1 MSIPKV
7 NSANTLDRVIRY
19 RPGPSHRR
27 RIILC
32 ATTAV
37 FMLGAD
43 FVVRQAAP
51 VLKGY
56 DVADYA
62 RKPGVLRSIE
72 MPDIVLMGSSRA
84 KYALV
89 PSVFEAATGQSA
101 YNLAIAGTKTVEWL
115 TLAKQVFAEREP
127 KLVVVGV
134 NASEFRADYLP
145 TAAARHLFTF
155 ADLRESIAMDGASM
169 DVAGQYIRRR
179 LGPLWATYDRR
190 YELKMWGQE
199 RLGGLLPKYAQ
210 ASRELRRRVA
220 DSCPPKG
227 YDHPWIHGR
236 QRRDL
241 GLRLL
246 EDRAAVVAASRPK
259 FDRRAGPFRR
269 LGQLLGWF
277 HQRGIAVIV
286 AYLPNSPETQRRW
299 ADVEPRMIDAIEA
312 VCRERSVPF
321 LRCSDTELPRNNH
334 DYLDETHVGLPL
346 AHRISSRIARRAV
359 AMGELGEQ
367 PSRVAVTPGDDPR
380 LP

>member
-1 MSIPKV
+1 M
-7 NSANTLDRVIRY
+7 
-19 RPGPSHRR
+19 
-27 RIILC
+27 ILC
-32 ATTAV
+32 ATAAV

-43 FVVRQAAP
+43 LAVRRAAP
-51 VLKGY
+51 VLKNY
-56 DVADYA
+56 DVADYG
-62 RKPGVLRSIE
+62 RKPSALRSIE

-101 YNLAIAGTKTVEWL
+101 YNLGIAGTKTVEWL
-115 TLAKQVFAEREP
+115 TLAKRVFAERVP
-127 KLVVVGV
+127 KLVVLGV

-155 ADLRESIAMDGASM
+155 ADLRESIAMDGVSM
-169 DVAGQYIRRR
+169 DVAGQYARRR
-179 LGPLWATYDRR
+179 LGPLWAAYDRR

-199 RLGGLLPKYAQ
+199 CLGEFLPKYAQ

-220 DSCPPKG
+220 EPCPPKG

-259 FDRRAGPFRR
+259 FARGAGSFRR
-269 LGQLLGWF
+269 LSQLLGWF
-277 HQRGIAVIV
+277 REKGITVIV
-286 AYLPNSPETQRRW
+286 AYLPNSPETERRW
-299 ADVEPRMIDAIEA
+299 VDVEPRMIDAIA
-312 VCRERSVPF
+312 AICRERSVPF
-321 LRCSDTELPRNNH
+321 LRCSDTELPRTNH
-334 DYLDETHVGLPL
+334 DFLEEIHVGLPL
-346 AHRISSRIARRAV
+346 AERISSRIARYVV
-359 AMGELGEQ
+359 AMGEQGGQ
-367 PSRVAVTPGDDPR
+367 SPRVAVTPKGDPR